1 MFWGSVELPFD
12 FVALWEHARTAC
24 GLKHES
30 LAALMGISSQQ
41 LSQQLHGQGHP
52 SVRRM
57 CLLLADPDG
66 RRFFAAFVG
75 LTLDRSEAI
84 DPVEVFLE
92 QQLSQRKRMAKASFT
107 RGNEERR
114 IA

>member
-12 FVALWEHARTAC
+12 FVSVWEAARTSC
-24 GLKHES
+24 DLKHDT
-30 LAALMGISSQQ
+30 LARLMGISSSQ

-66 RRFFAAFVG
+66 RRFFSTFVS
-75 LTLDRSEAI
+75 LTLDRSEEI

-92 QQLSQRKRMAKASFT
+92 QQLSQRKRMAKAQLT
-107 RGNEERR
+107 RANEDRR
-114 IA
+114 VA